1 MSSLL
6 ARFAENAFWMAR
18 YVERV
23 ENLARILDVNETFA
37 RDAHGVQE
45 WRPILRLHSDEEV
58 FFEHYKVAD
67 AKSVVRFYTIDRR
80 NPNCIVNAIH
90 GARENARS
98 LRHLISLE
106 TWTQINTFWN
116 WAADLRAHDLSL
128 NNLSRLCSQI
138 KEGCELHTG
147 IARNTM
153 YRDQVWLF
161 YQLGE
166 LIERCDQT
174 TRLVDIKY
182 HALTPL
188 TESAGSP
195 VDVGQWN
202 ALLRSVAG
210 YHGYRRIFPRQ
221 MTPATVSRFIL
232 FDPHFPR
239 SMTFCVGDIRE
250 LIHDLLNQEELA
262 QAKFPMF
269 AVNALE
275 KMRYPK
281 HSDIEPAKMHAFLDD
296 VQVKLMDLTKDI
308 DTVFFQSET
317 RAA

>member
-37 RDAHGVQE
+37 RDAQGVQE
-45 WRPILRLHSDEEV
+45 WRPILQLHSDEEA
-58 FFEHYKVAD
+58 FFEHYKTAD
-67 AKSVVRFYTIDRR
+67 AKSVVRFYIIDRR
-80 NPNCIVNAIH
+80 NPNSIVNAIH

-106 TWTQINTFWN
+106 TWTQLNTFWN
-116 WAADLRAHDLSL
+116 WASGLRARDVSL
-128 NNLSRLCSQI
+128 NNLSRLCGQI

-161 YQLGE
+161 YRLGAM
-166 LIERCDQT
+166 IERCDQT

-182 HALTPL
+182 HAMTPL
-188 TESAGSP
+188 EESAGSA

-210 YHGYRRIFPRQ
+210 YHGYRRVFPRQ

-239 SMTFCVGDIRE
+239 SITFCVGEMRN
-250 LIHDLLNQEELA
+250 LIHQLLDQQELA
-262 QAKFPMF
+262 EVQFPMY
-269 AVNALE
+269 AVNALS
-275 KMRYPK
+275 KMRYPSR
-281 HSDIEPAKMHAFLDD
+281 SDIEAKKMNAFLDD
-296 VQVKLMDLTKDI
+296 VQVKLIRLTEDVA
-308 DTVFFQSET
+308 TVFFQAES